1 MVNKPL
7 GQTVPLVRRP
17 SVDGQAWLY
26 VLILALLQATGHFL
40 KKKMVRGRVHQ
51 FSLHHS
57 VLKWMTCYK

>member
-26 VLILALLQATGHFL
+26 MLILALLQATGHFL
-40 KKKMVRGRVHQ
+40 KKNGERKSASS
-51 FSLHHS
+51 FLCITPS
-57 VLKWMTCYK
+57 

>member
-26 VLILALLQATGHFL
+26 MLILALLQATGHFL
-40 KKKMVRGRVHQ
+40 
-51 FSLHHS
+51 
-57 VLKWMTCYK
+57 

>member
-26 VLILALLQATGHFL
+26 MLILALLQATGHFL
-40 KKKMVRGRVHQ
+40 KKMVRGRVHQ
-51 FSLHHS
+51 VFSASLR
-57 VLKWMTCYK
+57 LEIDEML